1 MTTKKKATYLFI
13 VSFFLLIV
21 DRALK
26 MFAMRD
32 NIRVLIE
39 NRLHIRLFENDRIA
53 FSLPVSWG
61 PFLSGIAIM
70 IMIFVLIKAYRT
82 YREYYYVDAVLWL
95 MIFLGA
101 ASNIYDRLVHGF
113 VIDYIHLLPASYFN
127 IADVFIGVGIIA
139 LMFMKP
145 KVCRV

>member
-1 MTTKKKATYLFI
+1 MTVKKRATYILL

-26 MFAMRD
+26 MFVLRD
-32 NIRVLIE
+32 NVRVLIE
-39 NRLHIRLFENDRIA
+39 SRLHIRLFENDRIA

-61 PFLSGIAIM
+61 PMLSVLALIIM
-70 IMIFVLIKAYRT
+70 VFVLVKAHR
-82 YREYYYVDAVLWL
+82 RLKGFYYVDAMLWFI
-95 MIFLGA
+95 IFLGA
-101 ASNIYDRLVHGF
+101 ASNMYDRLVHGF